1 MTEIISSFGP
11 LNSESDYEKLY
22 QQLKDIPGINTVW
35 KMKYYQMLFPTLFA
49 PFYGQDHQINILRFL
64 NQNPSDIPF
73 IRMGQIALYV
83 KKCKIPGVVFGHI
96 YGQNI
101 GYNNTS
107 NDSDT
112 NVLSDRKHKTRYWM
126 YTVFDDKSWNECQT
140 KGIHGFRH
148 G

>member
-1 MTEIISSFGP
+1 MENEILSNAFFQHY
-11 LNSESDYEKLY
+11 LHL
-22 QQLKDIPGINTVW
+22 
-35 KMKYYQMLFPTLFA
+35 
-49 PFYGQDHQINILRFL
+49 FYGQDHQINILRFL

-112 NVLSDRKHKTRYWM
+112 NVLSDRKHKTRYWDV
-126 YTVFDDKSWNECQT
+126 Y
-140 KGIHGFRH
+140 RL
-148 G
+148 

>member
-1 MTEIISSFGP
+1 MENEILSNAFSNIICTFLRTRSSDSEFNGPKEDIIS
-11 LNSESDYEKLY
+11 
-22 QQLKDIPGINTVW
+22 
-35 KMKYYQMLFPTLFA
+35 A

-126 YTVFDDKSWNECQT
+126 FPFTNLYPFYCAD
-140 KGIHGFRH
+140 IFIFLA
-148 G
+148 